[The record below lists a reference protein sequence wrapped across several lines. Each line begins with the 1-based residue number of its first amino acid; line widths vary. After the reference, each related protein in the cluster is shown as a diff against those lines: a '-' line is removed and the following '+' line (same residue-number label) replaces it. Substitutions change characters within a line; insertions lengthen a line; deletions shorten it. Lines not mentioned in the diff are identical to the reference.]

1 MVTAA
6 VVFSVFTFHSRPK
19 ISSLTLEFPVN
30 FVSVFCLLLV
40 FKKIMLF
47 DFSLKITETQ
57 LKQFKVLMFTVMIVI
72 NKILSFLFLNFYHS
86 YF

>member
-1 MVTAA
+1 
-6 VVFSVFTFHSRPK
+6 
-19 ISSLTLEFPVN
+19 
-30 FVSVFCLLLV
+30 
-40 FKKIMLF
+40 MLF